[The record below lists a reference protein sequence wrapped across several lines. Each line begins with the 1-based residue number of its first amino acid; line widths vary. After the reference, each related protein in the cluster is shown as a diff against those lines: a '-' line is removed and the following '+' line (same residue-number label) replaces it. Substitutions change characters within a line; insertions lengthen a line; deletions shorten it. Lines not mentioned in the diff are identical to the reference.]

1 MKTCKELDVN
11 KRKNIKIK
19 VGTTDIKNP
28 KSFYIIIKTWCEPT
42 DNSYYDYNRVI
53 RNLNKQIKQSLYD
66 YMLIKDNCLFDKQRT
81 IVDLD
86 VRDSG
91 VRLGKKSFMNCEINL
106 FLKNKMESIK
116 INDINNILDEYINLI
131 MDDVFDNYRYFNFYK
146 SKKD

>member
-106 FLKNKMESIK
+106 FLKNKMEPLK
-116 INDINNILDEYINLI
+116 INDINNILNEYIDLI

>member
-11 KRKNIKIK
+11 KRNNIKIK

-42 DNSYYDYNRVI
+42 DNSYYDYNRIV

-66 YMLIKDNCLFDKQRT
+66 YMLIKDDCLFDKQRT
-81 IVDLD
+81 IVDLN

-106 FLKNKMESIK
+106 FLKNKMEPIK
-116 INDINNILDEYINLI
+116 INDINNILNEYIDLI
-131 MDDVFDNYRYFNFYK
+131 MGNVFDNYRYFNFYK